1 MSVLIGHASISEK
14 GTTEGAKG
22 DSTGKEVCTR
32 TWYSKPWGYMA
43 VHPDA
48 DVRERHARAVEQACA
63 NDNIGYGQPD
73 RNTLNTRAKE
83 VEYDLSK
90 IKSKCNCDCSSLQNV
105 AAVASGAQGVS
116 YGSNGWTTS
125 TMRAALENAGYKII
139 TDKTYLS
146 SSNYCVRGA
155 IYVKPGSH
163 TVCGLTNGSK
173 AGQTLSKAGAGF
185 SGASGSGT
193 YYPAFDS
200 RSIVDGL
207 KSIGV
212 DSSKSNRAEI
222 ARANGISD
230 YDGTSDQNQE
240 LLALARQGKLKRAGS
255 SSAGAAGSA
264 VSYSVGSVYTLQVDR
279 LAVRTGAGTNYSRK
293 SYSQLTVNARE
304 NAYSDGYLLEGTRVT
319 CKAVKNV
326 GSDIWM
332 QIPSGWVA
340 AYYGGKVYIV

>member
-146 SSNYCVRGA
+146 SSAYCVRGA

-173 AGQTLSKAGAGF
+173 ASQTLSRAGAGF

-207 KSIGV
+207 ESIGE
-212 DSSKSNRAEI
+212 DSSKEMRAAI
-222 ARANGISD
+222 AAANGINNYS
-230 YDGTSDQNQE
+230 GTYDQNVK
-240 LLALARQGKLKRAGS
+240 LCDLARRGKLKRAGS
-255 SSAGAAGSA
+255 SSSGTAGST
-264 VSYSVGSVYTLQVDR
+264 VDYSVGSVYTLQVDR
-279 LAVRTGAGTNYSRK
+279 LAVRSGAGTSYPRK
-293 SYSQLTVNARE
+293 SYSQLTANARE
-304 NAYSDGYLLEGTRVT
+304 NAYSDGYLKEGTRVT
-319 CKAVKNV
+319 CKAVKKV

-340 AYYGGKVYIV
+340 AYYNGKAYIA